1 MQISKSPARLLIA
14 DDHALAR
21 EGVRAMLA
29 SETELEVIGE
39 AQDGHEVLDLCR
51 RLEPDLVLMDVRM
64 PGVSGLDAAREIMVQ
79 CPATK
84 VLMLT
89 TYEDLDYLFEAV
101 KAGAAGYVIK
111 DATKRELVDAV
122 RRALGGQSS
131 LDRELSMRL
140 LQRLGREDDQGVAPS
155 SGTANSRGPLRE
167 SLTPRELE
175 VLRLLAQGLTNRQ
188 ISQELVVSAATVKVH
203 IEHLIHKLGVSDRTQ
218 AAVRA
223 SQAGLLDAAKWSS

>member
-1 MQISKSPARLLIA
+1 MQVSNSQARLLLA

-39 AQDGHEVLDLCR
+39 AQDGHEVVNLCR

-64 PGVSGLDAAREIMVQ
+64 PAMSGLEAAREITMEF
-79 CPATK
+79 PATK

-131 LDRELSMRL
+131 LDRELTMRL

-155 SGTANSRGPLRE
+155 SGAVKSPWPLRE
-167 SLTPRELE
+167 PLTPRELE

-203 IEHLIHKLGVSDRTQ
+203 IEHLIAKLGVSDRTQ

-223 SQAGLLDAAKWSS
+223 CQAGLLDTAN

>member
-1 MQISKSPARLLIA
+1 M
-14 DDHALAR
+14 
-21 EGVRAMLA
+21 
-29 SETELEVIGE
+29 
-39 AQDGHEVLDLCR
+39 
-51 RLEPDLVLMDVRM
+51 LMDVRM
-64 PGVSGLDAAREIMVQ
+64 PGVSGLDAAREIKVQ
-79 CPATK
+79 CPDTK

-203 IEHLIHKLGVSDRTQ
+203 IEHLIAQAWRLRPDPGRRACEPGRSSRCREVEQLKRGLHDLVDLGQV
-218 AAVRA
+218 A
-223 SQAGLLDAAKWSS
+223 